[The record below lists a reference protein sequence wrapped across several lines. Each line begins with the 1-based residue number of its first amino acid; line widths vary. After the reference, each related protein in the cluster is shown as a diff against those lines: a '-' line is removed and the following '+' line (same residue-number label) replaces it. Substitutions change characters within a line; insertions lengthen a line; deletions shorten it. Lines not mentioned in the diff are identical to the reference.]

1 MTTVVVF
8 GGGGF
13 LGHLDRC
20 FYWRGTDSL
29 FVEVK

>member
-13 LGHLDRC
+13 HFSIEQVIGQCGGYR
-20 FYWRGTDSL
+20 R
-29 FVEVK
+29 